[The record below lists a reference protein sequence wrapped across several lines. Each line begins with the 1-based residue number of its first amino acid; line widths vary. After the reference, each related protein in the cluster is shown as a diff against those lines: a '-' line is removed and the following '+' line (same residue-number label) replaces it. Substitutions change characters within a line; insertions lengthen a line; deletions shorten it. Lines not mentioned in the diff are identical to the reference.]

1 MNFTQAYENITQS
14 NAIASKIIEDAKN
27 KAKFEEESAMKEV
40 EAIQKQ
46 AIDEILKQQSLL
58 TGETL
63 DKAVIEVAEIV
74 LKKVGMNVSY
84 DELAKLVKQ

>member
-14 NAIASKIIEDAKN
+14 NSIASKIIEDAKN